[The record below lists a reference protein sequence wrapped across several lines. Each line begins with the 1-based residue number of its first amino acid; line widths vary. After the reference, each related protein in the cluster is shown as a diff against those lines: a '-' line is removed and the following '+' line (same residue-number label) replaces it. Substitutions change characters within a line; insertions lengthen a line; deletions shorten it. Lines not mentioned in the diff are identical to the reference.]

1 MISCYVIGE
10 LSTIEI
16 LRLQIDKFPL
26 TTLTG
31 YSNNP
36 SKDIDLILKLRPQI
50 VFVDT
55 SLIEKNKPIL
65 FHIAK
70 ECTLIYLSESATH
83 AYDAFE
89 VLGFDYLL
97 KPHSYERFEM
107 SINKFIQVSLS
118 TTNVKPRQVEH
129 LEPITESFFI
139 KVDKKG
145 QKEVLIK
152 CNEILYIEA
161 DQNYVFL
168 HMIDGQ
174 QYICHNTMKEMEKS
188 LPISYFIRVHK
199 SFIINYDRVTGIERN
214 RIIVDNDPK
223 IIIHIGNT
231 YKKAFFERKNQKIIK
246 KHSRHF
252 LSHDYYSS
260 SACLLFFITNFLI
273 NLMDMANASLQLT

>member
-1 MISCYVIGE
+1 MISCYIIGE
-10 LSTIEI
+10 FSTIET
-16 LRLQIDKFPL
+16 LNQQIERFPL

-31 YSNNP
+31 YSINP
-36 SKDIDLILKLRPQI
+36 SKDINIILTLRPQI

-55 SLIEKNKPIL
+55 SLIEKHKSTL
-65 FHIAK
+65 FRIAK
-70 ECTLIYLSESATH
+70 ECTLIYLSENARD

-97 KPHSYERFEM
+97 KSHSYERFEM

-118 TTNVKPRQVEH
+118 TPQSNKPKTVRQSEQ
-129 LEPITESFFI
+129 ITESFFI
-139 KVDKKG
+139 KADKKG
-145 QKEVLIK
+145 QKEVLVK
-152 CNEILYIEA
+152 CKEVRYIEA

-168 HMIDGQ
+168 HMINGQ
-174 QYICHNTMKEMEKS
+174 HYVCHNTMKEMEKS

-223 IIIHIGNT
+223 IIIYIGNT
-231 YKKAFFERKNQKIIK
+231 YRKAFFERKNQQIIK
-246 KHSRHF
+246 RQNRHF

-260 SACLLFFITNFLI
+260 SACILFFVASFFKDCYEMISNFQLI
-273 NLMDMANASLQLT
+273 